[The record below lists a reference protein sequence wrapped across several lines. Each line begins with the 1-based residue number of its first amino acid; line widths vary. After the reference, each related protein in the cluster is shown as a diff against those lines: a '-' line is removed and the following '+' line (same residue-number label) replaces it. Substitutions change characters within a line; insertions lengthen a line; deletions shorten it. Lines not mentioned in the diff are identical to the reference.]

1 MRGYFADELLLML
14 PLYDTPGVRLRG
26 EVFSSHRGPLALV
39 LTEEAA
45 RTDEIVL
52 DLTDVRFISNAILDI
67 LTVLARRLAPPQCLL
82 VRANADLELRERTAA
97 RGWNEIATV
106 RLEES

>member
-1 MRGYFADELLLML
+1 ML
-14 PLYDTPGVRLRG
+14 PLHDTPGVRLRG
-26 EVFSSHRGPLALV
+26 EVFGSHRGPLALV

-45 RTDEIVL
+45 RTGEIVL
-52 DLTDVRFISNAILDI
+52 DLTDVHFVSNSILDI
-67 LTVLARRLAPPQCLL
+67 LTVLASRLVSPQCLL
-82 VRANADLELRERTAA
+82 VKASADLKLRERTDA

>member
-14 PLYDTPGVRLRG
+14 PLYDAPGVRLRG
-26 EVFSSHRGPLALV
+26 EVLGTHRGPLALV
-39 LTEEAA
+39 LTEEAG

-52 DLTDVRFISNAILDI
+52 DLTDVRFISNSILDI
-67 LTVLARRLAPPQCLL
+67 LSVLARRLVPPQCLL
-82 VRANADLELRERTAA
+82 VKARADLELRERTAA
-97 RGWNEIATV
+97 RGWNEIGTV